1 MIPNSYTF
9 EHNVQ
14 IPTMQYVT
22 NLKLKRIL
30 PVNFLL
36 YGNLI
41 FKNHLRVPSFWS
53 LLLAHASES

>member
-22 NLKLKRIL
+22 NLK
-30 PVNFLL
+30 
-36 YGNLI
+36 
-41 FKNHLRVPSFWS
+41 
-53 LLLAHASES
+53 